1 MAAQSLPSNL
11 ELEQFQW
18 DETSPVVFPDTEA
31 VMEQPDSPPPPPT
44 LPELPPCMWPHG
56 LILIG
61 VMIGQELQKKVDLQV
76 QKAAEAAREH
86 LWGHLFAHLPCSEI
100 DWSLDGGRA
109 VCRVVDMPCYGKFFS
124 DPSDMKKHL
133 LSKRHCVIEWLVNN
147 AQAHEARLALEWVG
161 PAPSQTSTAPVSR
174 RPGRGSGGGKRKAA
188 IDNGESELE
197 EPSSKKQKKVATSS

>member
-44 LPELPPCMWPHG
+44 LPELPPW
-56 LILIG
+56 
-61 VMIGQELQKKVDLQV
+61 QELQKKVDLQV

-133 LSKRHCVIEWLVNN
+133 LSKRHC
-147 AQAHEARLALEWVG
+147 AHEARLALEWVG